1 MADTDVEM
9 LITLIKNL
17 NRRLLKLERAVYEK
31 HSSMSID
38 TNMVDQEEQVE
49 KRVYSKEK
57 LTAIHNTIIAKGNIS
72 SLNSKWMHA
81 KFPSRGLKFNGK
93 DENDM

>member
-1 MADTDVEM
+1 MESTDVET

-31 HSSMSID
+31 HSSICID
-38 TNMVDQEEQVE
+38 TDMLDQNKEE

-57 LTAIHNTIIAKGNIS
+57 LTAIQNTMIAKSNTS
-72 SLNSKWMHA
+72 SLNSKWTHT
-81 KFPSRGLKFNGK
+81 KFPSKS
-93 DENDM
+93 